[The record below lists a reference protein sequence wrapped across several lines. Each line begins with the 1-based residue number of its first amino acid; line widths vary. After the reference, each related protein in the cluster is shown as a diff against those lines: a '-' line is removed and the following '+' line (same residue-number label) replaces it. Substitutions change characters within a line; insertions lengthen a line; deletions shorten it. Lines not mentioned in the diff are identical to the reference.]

1 MVSSKSQKIPTKH
14 LYIGKKTYIISY
26 ASTRREP
33 MDKYLVLCIFEKVI
47 VYIWYC
53 ASNHIW
59 HFMEIFA
66 LRQHLE
72 YFNAETQAKNDQ
84 IL

>member
-1 MVSSKSQKIPTKH
+1 MN
-14 LYIGKKTYIISY
+14 
-26 ASTRREP
+26 
-33 MDKYLVLCIFEKVI
+33 KYFVLCIFEKVI

-53 ASNHIW
+53 AFDHIW
-59 HFMEIFA
+59 HFMEIFS

-84 IL
+84 ILQIKHIEAIEIYKIDHHTK

>member
-1 MVSSKSQKIPTKH
+1 MN
-14 LYIGKKTYIISY
+14 
-26 ASTRREP
+26 
-33 MDKYLVLCIFEKVI
+33 KYFVLCIFEKVI

-53 ASNHIW
+53 ASDHIW